1 MSRSIP
7 LRIAVLINTPSD
19 NYDFWTDV
27 RHAWQESFANVAP
40 SAEVDFYDPVYE
52 RVFPD
57 PSKYNLIALS
67 GGKADASSSDP
78 WVLGVLDF
86 VRAAV
91 RDTPK
96 TKILGVCWG
105 HQAVARALGG
115 EVGAVPTGPIVGYPP
130 VDFNCYMIALTD
142 IAQAAIQDIAL
153 TDAGKKYFTFA
164 ASTGSYRAPEF
175 HVREVAKPA
184 SGFIHLASN
193 HECFVNEANT
203 VLSFQAHP
211 EISNKLAQK
220 MFLEDDKEYNG
231 NSTAEQL
238 EAEVQKLDQPTD
250 GMKLLER
257 VIQWLDE

>member
-1 MSRSIP
+1 MKNRSWDP
-7 LRIAVLINTPSD
+7 SPSD
-19 NYDFWTDV
+19 NFDFWTDV
-27 RHAWQESFANVAP
+27 RQAWQESFANVAP
-40 SAEVDFYDPVYE
+40 SAEVDFYDPVFE
-52 RVFPD
+52 RVFSD
-57 PSKYNLIALS
+57 SSKYDLIALS
-67 GGKADASSSDP
+67 
-78 WVLGVLDF
+78 VLDF
-86 VRAAV
+86 RTAV
-91 RDTPK
+91 RNTPK

-115 EVGAVPTGPIVGYPP
+115 EVGAVPTGPI
-130 VDFNCYMIALTD
+130 
-142 IAQAAIQDIAL
+142 AAIQDIAL
-153 TDAGKKYFTFA
+153 TDAGKKFFTFA

-184 SGFIHLASN
+184 PGFVHLASN

-220 MFLEDDKEYNG
+220 MFIEDDKEYNG

-238 EAEVQKLDQPTD
+238 KVEVQKLDQPTD
-250 GMKLLER
+250 GMKLLKQ